1 MTVSQVVMA
10 QTEDKKEILIL
21 SSFSFYALFSYFWKI
36 NCKIPGKI
44 TNNSSYFILLTGAE
58 YV

>member
-21 SSFSFYALFSYFWKI
+21 SSFSFYALLSYFWKI
-36 NCKIPGKI
+36 NFKIPGIKQ
-44 TNNSSYFILLTGAE
+44 TILVILSF
-58 YV
+58 

>member
-36 NCKIPGKI
+36 NCKIPGKKQQ
-44 TNNSSYFILLTGAE
+44 TILVILS
-58 YV
+58 V